1 MNRIIDV
8 ILQFCKFSHLSQNY
22 VNHLDLFK
30 QMSTEKYLEQLK
42 NLSTKI
48 QEVSSMLYMITE
60 KNEKQYVRQHS

>member
-1 MNRIIDV
+1 MW
-8 ILQFCKFSHLSQNY
+8 FCKFSHLSQNY

-42 NLSTKI
+42 HLSTKI
-48 QEVSSMLYMITE
+48 QEVSSNVMITE